1 MRVSILA
8 YDGCLA
14 AEIFGLADVL
24 LIANRIARLQQPRD
38 AEPFQ
43 VTVIG
48 VRGDSV
54 QAAGGVRLGVQ
65 APHPACDLLVAPAFD
80 VAGLADI
87 GRVLGGLGPEI
98 AFLARAASRG
108 PVAAVCGGAFL
119 LGEAGL
125 LAGRRATTAWAFAP
139 ELARRYPTALID
151 LDAMLVRDGPVT
163 TTGAFS
169 AAHDLAQELV
179 RERAGDDLARAL
191 GKFTLLDGA
200 RASQAPYLDARML
213 AGPREGFSQGIIR
226 WLEARL
232 AEPYSLERLAAA
244 FHVSSRTLLRR
255 FKAETG
261 RTPLEQLQD
270 LRIGRAKHLLE
281 STDLGL
287 AQVAEQ
293 IGYLDLSTFSRL
305 FARMA
310 DLTPS
315 AYRRRFRP
323 RAQLV
328 SGWA

>member
-24 LIANRIARLQQPRD
+24 LIANRMARFRRPRD
-38 AEPFQ
+38 PEPFE

-48 VRGDSV
+48 ARGGSV
-54 QAAGGVRLGVQ
+54 EAAGGVALGVQ
-65 APHPACDLLVAPAFD
+65 APPPACDLLVVPAFD
-80 VAGLADI
+80 LASLAELD
-87 GRVLGGLGPEI
+87 RVLGALGPEI
-98 AFLARAASRG
+98 AFIARAARRG

-139 ELARRYPTALID
+139 ELARRHPAGQVE
-151 LDAMLVRDGPVT
+151 LDAMLVRDGPIT

-169 AAHDLAQELV
+169 AAHDLAQDLV
-179 RERAGDDLARAL
+179 RERAGEGLARAL

-200 RASQAPYLDARML
+200 RSSQAPYLDARML
-213 AGPREGFSQGIIR
+213 ARPREAFSQGVIR
-226 WLEARL
+226 WLQHRL
-232 AEPYSLERLAAA
+232 AEPYSLERLAGA

-270 LRIGRAKHLLE
+270 LRVGRAKQLLE
-281 STDLGL
+281 STDLSL

-293 IGYLDLSTFSRL
+293 IGYLDLSTFARL
-305 FARMA
+305 FARKA
-310 DLTPS
+310 DLTPA

-323 RAQLV
+323 R
-328 SGWA
+328 GCG